1 MPILKSK
8 AQRSWRAGLT
18 LVEVLLAMLI
28 IGAGGLVLMTA
39 ASRCLAVIRV
49 SRNYHSAR
57 HVFDLGEL
65 EHPVIITNDTIYNLD
80 LDPVEYPN
88 GFTFSRKAEDRE
100 DLKGMKI
107 VRTRV
112 AWSQRGQQAYE
123 ETVSYLYYT
132 NDLE

>member
-1 MPILKSK
+1 MPFPHTQVYSRRR
-8 AQRSWRAGLT
+8 QGLT
-18 LVEVLLAMLI
+18 LVEVLLAMII
-28 IGAGGLVLMTA
+28 IGTGGLVLMTA

-65 EHPVIITNDTIYNLD
+65 EHPVIQTNDMIYNLD
-80 LDPVEYPN
+80 LDPVVYPN
-88 GFTFSRKAEDRE
+88 GFTFARKPEERE

-112 AWSQRGQQAYE
+112 AWSERGQQSYE

-132 NDLE
+132 NDLK